1 MRAVSLPALLFVA
14 STAAQPLVP
23 TQSCVLDSILNEAS
37 GLLMVEGQ
45 LWTVLD
51 SGNPHAIFRVDP
63 ATGAVTRT
71 LTVENAVNNDW
82 EDLAMDDEWL
92 YIGDFGNNGGDR
104 TDLRV
109 YRVSLSA
116 VMDDG
121 VTDVSADSIL
131 FAYPD
136 QVDFTTAYDANNW
149 DCEAFVARNDSLFLF
164 SKNWLT
170 SDCYLYAMSAEPGV
184 REAIRRD
191 TLPSE
196 GLVTGASL
204 DPSDGAIALI
214 GHTTGYATFTWR
226 LDGYPTNDLFQGIN
240 ERHAVTA
247 IPMQAEGIVWSAPD
261 SVLFC
266 SEASDPLPS
275 RLWRME
281 LPAVSAV
288 LPRTGDPVPR
298 VFPSPASDLLMI
310 DCPRA
315 LYVELYDLSGR
326 IVLRSGI
333 FPGITTFDV
342 SHLPAG
348 RYFLRSNGSPVP
360 LAVMIAR

>member
-1 MRAVSLPALLFVA
+1 MRAASLPALLFAVSA
-14 STAAQPLVP
+14 VGQPLVP
-23 TQSCVLDSILNEAS
+23 TQSCVLDSVLNEAS
-37 GLLMVEGQ
+37 GLLMVEGR

-71 LTVENAVNNDW
+71 LTVQNAANGDW

-109 YRVSLSA
+109 YRVPLSA
-116 VMDDG
+116 VMDEG

-131 FAYPD
+131 FTYPD
-136 QVDFTTAYDANNW
+136 QQDFTTAYDANNW
-149 DCEAFVARNDSLFLF
+149 DCEAFIARNDSLFLF

-184 REAIRRD
+184 REAMRRD

-204 DPSDGAIALI
+204 DPSDGTIALI
-214 GHTTGYATFTWR
+214 GHTTDYATFTWR
-226 LDGYPTNDLFQGIN
+226 LGGYPGNDLFQGLH
-240 ERHAVTA
+240 ERHAVTVF
-247 IPMQAEGIVWSAPD
+247 PMQAEGIAWSAPD

-266 SEASDPLPS
+266 SEASGPLPP
-275 RLWRME
+275 RLWRMG
-281 LPAVSAV
+281 LPAASAV
-288 LPRTGDPVPR
+288 APHIGDPVPR
-298 VFPSPASDLLMI
+298 VFPSPASDLVMMASP
-310 DCPRA
+310 DA
-315 LYVELYDLSGR
+315 LDFELYDMPGR
-326 IVLRSGI
+326 IVMRSRLW
-333 FPGITTFDV
+333 PGITTLDV
-342 SHLPAG
+342 SHLPNG
-348 RYFLRSNGSPVP
+348 RYFLRSRGSPVP